1 MKITREFVRDGKTVV
16 VTAEPLAGERWRVRI
31 GDVVRE
37 YHGSPLGDGGMRLQP
52 LGEPPTAAFVAFG
65 APAAKAFMVRVAGH
79 THTLEAPASRRSA
92 SSGSD
97 GVVRAP
103 MTGTVLDVAC
113 KPGDVVAADQ
123 TLVVVSA
130 MKMEHKLVAGVAGT
144 VRELAVTK
152 GALVEQGAELVV
164 VEPAEARRPS

>member
-1 MKITREFVRDGKTVV
+1 
-16 VTAEPLAGERWRVRI
+16 
-31 GDVVRE
+31 
-37 YHGSPLGDGGMRLQP
+37 
-52 LGEPPTAAFVAFG
+52 
-65 APAAKAFMVRVAGH
+65 MVRVAGQ

-92 SSGSD
+92 GGGSD

-113 KPGDVVAADQ
+113 KLGDVVGADQ

-152 GALVEQGAELVV
+152 GALVEQGADLVV
-164 VEPAEARRPS
+164 VEPVAAGKSP